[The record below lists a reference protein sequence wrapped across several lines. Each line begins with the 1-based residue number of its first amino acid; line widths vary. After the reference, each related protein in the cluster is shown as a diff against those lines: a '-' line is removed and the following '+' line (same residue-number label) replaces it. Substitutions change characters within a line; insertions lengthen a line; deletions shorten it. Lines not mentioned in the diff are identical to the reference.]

1 MDARHAIHYE
11 ALLLEERARALD
23 ALHRIEAEEEEPQA
37 YSSGDTVRG
46 QKEMADAASD
56 TQEEEADFASATRL
70 SERLAEVDTALV
82 LLREDPARFSTC
94 EECGR
99 KIGLT
104 RLELLPWS
112 RRCSACARLGEGAL
126 AR

>member
-1 MDARHAIHYE
+1 MKARQAMHYE
-11 ALLLEERARALD
+11 TLLLEERARALE

-46 QKEMADAASD
+46 QKGMADAASD

-70 SERLAEVDTALV
+70 SERLAKLDEALA
-82 LLREDPARFSTC
+82 LLREEPDRFSLC
-94 EECGR
+94 GECGR
-99 KIGLT
+99 RIGVT
-104 RLELLPWS
+104 RLQLVPWS
-112 RRCSACARLGEGAL
+112 RKCADCARLGEEAL